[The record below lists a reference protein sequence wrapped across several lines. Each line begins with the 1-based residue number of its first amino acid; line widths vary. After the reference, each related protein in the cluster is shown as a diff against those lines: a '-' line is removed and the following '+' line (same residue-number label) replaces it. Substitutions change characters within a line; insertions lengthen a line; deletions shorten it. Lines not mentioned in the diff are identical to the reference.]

1 MWYICV
7 IVVVLCFHVFN
18 LKLCCCFCSLSL
30 FLLFLLLFVFLLLFL
45 FAFRFVVS
53 CLFVRLFA
61 VIPGALV
68 VALHRWSDPVSSRL
82 LQVHFPP
89 QRWKRP
95 CRRQTPSENGIVRTE
110 AMTFSDMEHNGTY
123 FGNVL
128 IPKNSGGNIYKTWLG
143 SICPSRFLQVRE
155 AGSHHFGD
163 LDLQVRRT
171 KVSRNFFLHQWM
183 SFRPWYPIISN
194 LPSFSVFLTPFLGS
208 EGFARSFFWI
218 KFNVPLPKLQKHHN
232 YTVYCYP
239 FVQGFKDE

>member
-1 MWYICV
+1 MWCICV

-18 LKLCCCFCSLSL
+18 LKLCCYFCSLSL

-45 FAFRFVVS
+45 FAFRFVIS
-53 CLFVRLFA
+53 CLLACLFA
-61 VIPGALV
+61 VIPGAVV
-68 VALHRWSDPVSSRL
+68 VALHLCSDPVSSRR

-95 CRRQTPSENGIVRTE
+95 CRRQTFREWHTENRSDDFFWYGTQWNMFWERDNSKNFRWEHIE
-110 AMTFSDMEHNGTY
+110 NMTRIN
-123 FGNVL
+123 L
-128 IPKNSGGNIYKTWLG
+128 
-143 SICPSRFLQVRE
+143 SIKIFASQG
-155 AGSHHFGD
+155 GSHHFGD

-183 SFRPWYPIISN
+183 LFRPWYPIISN

-208 EGFARSFFWI
+208 EGFARFFFWI